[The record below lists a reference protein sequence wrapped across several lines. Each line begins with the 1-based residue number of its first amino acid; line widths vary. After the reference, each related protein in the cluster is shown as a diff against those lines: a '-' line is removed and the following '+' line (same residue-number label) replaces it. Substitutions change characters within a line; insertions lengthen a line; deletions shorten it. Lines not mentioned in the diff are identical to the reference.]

1 VIAKVHT
8 TNEMADDIEDIFA
21 WGEDFEAIL
30 AILEE
35 DETVDLHFTS
45 ATNETQKEE
54 IICKDCSEKYKT
66 KGGFERQKKAK
77 HTTDS
82 RSKVTPFSNRLLE
95 A

>member
-1 VIAKVHT
+1 MIAKVHT
-8 TNEMADDIEDIFA
+8 TNDMADDIEDIFV

-30 AILEE
+30 DE

-54 IICKDCSEKYKT
+54 TICKDYGEKYKT
-66 KGGFERQKKAK
+66 KGGFERHKLAK